1 MKNKK
6 IIAKG
11 FFATLLLTATLL
23 TSCGEEH
30 NFYPNAKPVS
40 DQDAKVKFTNAA
52 IGPNGTNF
60 TANWFANDV
69 KATAVTVTAVNG
81 LPLGVPYGS
90 QFPATIN
97 YALVANGNQSI
108 KVEIPATAT
117 VAASTLLTFPLNLEA
132 QSNYSTF
139 IVGSSPNYASYTVK
153 DDLSIANTDPSKA
166 YIRFLNLIPNSPVDG
181 YDLSIKELNSNAV
194 IYSKVKYLQGKE
206 TYIPLNVVPDLENT
220 SYEIQLRTVG
230 TATIVAKFSYT
241 PRKGRVYT
249 IFCRGYVGGL
259 NNGLPS
265 ATVNIPALTFYTN
278 K

>member
-11 FFATLLLTATLL
+11 FFTTLLLTTALL

-30 NFYPNAKPVS
+30 NFYPNASTVS

-60 TANWFANDV
+60 TVNWYANDV

-97 YALVANGNQSI
+97 YALVASGNQNI
-108 KVEIPATAT
+108 KVETPATAT

-132 QSNYSTF
+132 QGNYSTF

-153 DDLSIANTDPSKA
+153 DDLSLANSDPSKA

-194 IYSKVKYLQGKE
+194 IYSKVKYLQGNE
-206 TYIPLNVVPDLENT
+206 TYVPINVVPDLENT
-220 SYEIQLRTVG
+220 AYEIQLRTVG
-230 TATIVAKFSYT
+230 TATVVAKFAYT

-249 IFCRGYVGGL
+249 FISRGYVGGL
-259 NNGLPS
+259 NNGVGS
-265 ATVNIPALTFYTN
+265 ATVNIPVLTFYTN

>member
-11 FFATLLLTATLL
+11 FFTTLIVTATLL

-30 NFYPNAKPVS
+30 NFYPNATHVS
-40 DQDAKVKFTNAA
+40 DKDAKVKFTNAT

-60 TANWFANDV
+60 TVNWFANDV
-69 KATAVTVTAVNG
+69 KATSVTVTALNG

-97 YALVANGNQSI
+97 YSLVAAGNQSI
-108 KVEIPATAT
+108 KVEVPQTAT
-117 VAASTLLTFPLNLEA
+117 LPASTLLTFPLNLEA
-132 QSNYSTF
+132 QSYYSTF

-153 DDLSIANTDPSKA
+153 DDLSVANSDPSKA
-166 YIRFLNLIPNSPVDG
+166 YIRFLNLIPNSPADG
-181 YDLSIKELNSNAV
+181 YDLSIKELNSNTI
-194 IYSKVKYLQGKE
+194 IYSKVKYLSGNE
-206 TYIPLNVVPDLENT
+206 VFIPITAVPDLET
-220 SYEIQLRTVG
+220 TTYEIQLRTIG
-230 TATIVAKFSYT
+230 TTTVVAKGTLT
-241 PRKGRVYT
+241 PRKGRIYT
-249 IFCRGYVGGL
+249 LFCRGYVGGL

-265 ATVNIPALTFYTN
+265 TTVNIPVVTFYTN

>member
-11 FFATLLLTATLL
+11 FFTTLIVTATLL

-30 NFYPNAKPVS
+30 NFYPNATPVS
-40 DQDAKVKFTNAA
+40 DKDAKVKFTNAA

-60 TANWFANDV
+60 TVNWYANDV
-69 KATAVTVTAVNG
+69 KATAVTVTPVGG
-81 LPLGVPYGS
+81 LPLGVAYGS

-97 YALVANGNQSI
+97 YSLVAAGNQSM

-117 VAASTLLTFPLNLEA
+117 VAATPLLTFPLVLEA
-132 QSNYSTF
+132 QKNYSTF

-153 DDLSIANTDPSKA
+153 DDHSVATSDPSKA
-166 YIRFLNLIPNSPVDG
+166 YIRFLNLIPNAPADG

-194 IYSKVKYLQGKE
+194 IYTKVQYLSGNE
-206 TYIPLNVVPDLENT
+206 VFIPITPIPDLET
-220 SYEIQLRTVG
+220 ATYEIQLRSVG
-230 TATIVAKFSYT
+230 TTTVVAKGTIT
-241 PRKGRVYT
+241 PRKGRIYT
-249 IFCRGYVGGL
+249 LFSRGYVGGL

-265 ATVNIPALTFYTN
+265 TTVNIPAVTFYTN